1 MEAEVK
7 IKYTDGTEETKK
19 YAGQEKYDQ
28 NKLNWKAKFQF
39 RKSNF
44 YACKGNFQRIYES
57 AAEWKLV
64 LQRALKMELTL
75 AKWA

>member
-1 MEAEVK
+1 MIESVKHLCYTPIKKEVS
-7 IKYTDGTEETKK
+7 T
-19 YAGQEKYDQ
+19 
-28 NKLNWKAKFQF
+28 LNWKAKFQF